1 MQAKQ
6 TAQQKLKQ
14 SNKTDYCIFL
24 HLLPS
29 SSLQAIGPH
38 GIRVTLAGKV
48 PDGITQ
54 VQVILTG
61 YAITTTEQGKAFLL
75 SEKAAS
81 LAGDGHFE
89 ILTEYYQVIVS
100 WIPKQLWSL
109 GGWTDITITDICME
123 AECITGIKLL
133 TAKLSKHPGERD
145 SITAVIAF
153 PKKLQ
158 HPLQL
163 FGLSGLLRPTRPKQR
178 PLQCT

>member
-1 MQAKQ
+1 M
-6 TAQQKLKQ
+6 
-14 SNKTDYCIFL
+14 
-24 HLLPS
+24 
-29 SSLQAIGPH
+29 
-38 GIRVTLAGKV
+38 
-48 PDGITQ
+48 ITQ
-54 VQVILTG
+54 VQVTSTG
-61 YAITTTEQGKAFLL
+61 YVITTTEQGKAFLL

-81 LAGDGHFE
+81 LAGDGYFE
-89 ILTEYYQVIVS
+89 ILTEYYQVIIS

-109 GGWTDITITDICME
+109 DRWIDIIITDISIE

-133 TAKLSKHPGERD
+133 MTKLSKYPVERD

-178 PLQCT
+178 PLQYMRCYCFHDTRACCSSN